1 MGRILGSNI
10 RNVFSVLDPVSG
22 REIDLYYRMPTGS
35 ERIAYESAK
44 FGLDQKGALVSHAT
58 EARQEYGLLILEGF
72 KKGGFHL
79 PCGVADSPTPQGDSL
94 KDISSDPADPD
105 YIADWKDKIKEFAID
120 LVEVLAHRI
129 FDGPPVIMNQEDQ
142 RKN

>member
-1 MGRILGSNI
+1 MGRILGNNI

-44 FGLDQKGALVSHAT
+44 FGLDQKGALVSKTT
-58 EARQEYGLLILEGF
+58 EARQEYGVLILEGF

-79 PCGVADSPTPQGDSL
+79 PQEDGSV

-105 YIADWKDKIKEFAID
+105 YIAEWKEKIKEFAID

-129 FDGPPVIMNQEDQ
+129 FDAPPVIMNQEDQ

>member
-10 RNVFSVLDPVSG
+10 RNVFSVLDSVSG
-22 REIDLYYRMPTGS
+22 REIDLYYRMPLAS
-35 ERIAYESAK
+35 ERVAYESAK
-44 FGLDQKGALVSHAT
+44 FTIDKSGELTSTLT

-79 PCGVADSPTPQGDSL
+79 PQEDGSL
-94 KDISSDPADPD
+94 KDFSSNPEDPD
-105 YIADWKDKIKEFAID
+105 YLPGWKERIKEFAID

-129 FDGPPVIMNQEDQ
+129 LDGPVIIANQEIQDK

>member
-22 REIDLYYRMPTGS
+22 REIDLYYRMPSSS

-44 FGLDQKGALVSHAT
+44 FDLDQKSALVSRAP

-79 PCGVADSPTPQGDSL
+79 PQEDGSV

-120 LVEVLAHRI
+120 IIEVLAHRI
-129 FDGPPVIMNQEDQ
+129 FDGPPVFMNQESLDQ
-142 RKN
+142 RKNL

>member
-10 RNVFSVLDPVSG
+10 RNIFSVLDPVSG
-22 REIDLYYRMPTGS
+22 KEIDLYYRMPTGS

-44 FGLDQKGALVSHAT
+44 FGIDQKGALVSHAT
-58 EARQEYGLLILEGF
+58 EARQEYGLLIIEGF
-72 KKGGFHL
+72 KKGGFQL
-79 PCGVADSPTPQGDSL
+79 PLEDGSL
-94 KDISSDPADPD
+94 QDISSDPTDPD